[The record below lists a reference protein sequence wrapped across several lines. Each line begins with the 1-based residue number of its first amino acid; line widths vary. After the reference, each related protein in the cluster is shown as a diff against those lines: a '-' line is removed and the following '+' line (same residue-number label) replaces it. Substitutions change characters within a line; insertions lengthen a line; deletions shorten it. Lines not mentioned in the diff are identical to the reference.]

1 MADLILDCIIDTL
14 KTLPFLF
21 LTYLLMEYIEHRTSE
36 KTKGMIRRAGKWGP
50 LFGGVL
56 GVIPQCG
63 FSAAAAGFFSGR
75 VITLGTLLAVFLS
88 TSDEMLPILL
98 SSQVPL
104 ETIGG
109 ILATKA
115 VIAVLAGFLADFVFR
130 KYNQRKIGSRIHDLC
145 MQEHCDCEH
154 SIVKSAL
161 RHTANIALFLL
172 TVTLAL
178 NIAIALLGE
187 ENLGNLILSWPVAG
201 ELLAG
206 LIGLIPNCA
215 ASVVITTLYMEGA
228 MSLGAMM
235 AGLLV
240 GSGVGLLVLFRT
252 NRNLK
257 ENLKITAMLY
267 VMGVAGGLAVNALS
281 FLAA

>member
-1 MADLILDCIIDTL
+1 MADLILDCVFDTL
-14 KTLPFLF
+14 KTVPFLF
-21 LTYLLMEYIEHRTSE
+21 LTYLLMEYIEHRTSD
-36 KTKGMIRRAGKWGP
+36 KTKRVIRRAGKWGP

-104 ETIGG
+104 QLILRILLQKALIG
-109 ILATKA
+109 
-115 VIAVLAGFLADFVFR
+115 VLAGFLVDFVFR
-130 KYNQRKIGSRIHDLC
+130 KFNQRKIGSKIHDIC
-145 MQEHCDCEH
+145 MQEQCECEH
-154 SIVKSAL
+154 SIVRSAL
-161 RHTANIALFLL
+161 KHTVNIALFLL
-172 TVTLAL
+172 VVSLGL
-178 NIAIALLGE
+178 NLVIGLIGE
-187 ENLGNLILSWPVAG
+187 ENLGRLILNWPVAG

-206 LIGLIPNCA
+206 VIGLIPNCA

-228 MSLGAMM
+228 MSAGAMM

-252 NRNLK
+252 NKNRE
-257 ENLKITAMLY
+257 ENLKIMAMLY
-267 VMGVAGGLAVNALS
+267 VIGVFGGIMIEFFGKIL
-281 FLAA
+281 